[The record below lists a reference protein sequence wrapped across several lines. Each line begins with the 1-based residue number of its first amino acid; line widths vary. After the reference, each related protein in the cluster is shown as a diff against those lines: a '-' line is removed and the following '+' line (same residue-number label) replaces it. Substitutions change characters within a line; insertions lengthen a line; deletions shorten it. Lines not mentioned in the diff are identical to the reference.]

1 VVFARAFSARRTI
14 IGKMWTVIRRLLF
27 GFSLV
32 LLASAVLL
40 IFDRHQ
46 RSAVSGKLPRVA
58 IVQHS
63 ASAALEESVVGV
75 LDALSTNGLAD
86 GKNIRIQRFNADG
99 DFTTANAIAAQVV
112 EAGFD
117 MVVTI
122 STPSLQT
129 VAKANSSQKI
139 IHVFGTVADPFR
151 VGVGVGRK
159 SPLDHPKRLVGVPT
173 PLPVAESF
181 RLARKLFPGLQSV
194 GVVWNPGEANSE
206 ITTMQAREICRELRI
221 DLTEA
226 HVDSSAAVGEA
237 AAALTAQG
245 VQAIWVGGDNTVN
258 LAVDSV
264 VSAARKARIPVF
276 SSVPME
282 PNRGTLMDL
291 GSNFYDAGRMTG
303 NLAAEILAGVDP
315 ATIPIPG
322 KVPQRLVVN
331 RQALKGLKGPWRFP
345 EEVLAKADVFIDE
358 NGAHQKS
365 EMAIPRPPEGR
376 IFKVGLVYFAPEPG
390 ADACMEGLFRGLK
403 DLGFVQ
409 GKNLQ
414 VRKAHAQGEI
424 VNIPSIL
431 QNFGSENVEL
441 IIAMTTPVL
450 TAAVNAVKKK
460 PVVFTYVYDPVAA
473 GAGKTL
479 AEHLPNITGT
489 GSFPPVG
496 ETINAIQKLVPQLRS
511 VGTLYNSS
519 EANSRKVISVA
530 RELFQKR
537 GIKLEEVAI
546 TNTSEVFQA
555 AQALT
560 ARQIQALW
568 ITGDNTAIQA
578 FEGIA
583 KAAADARLPLV
594 INDPEFT
601 EKGAL
606 AAVGIGWQK
615 TCFEA
620 AKRVAQVLLGEN
632 PQRLPFEN
640 IAIKQIV
647 LNYSVARK
655 LGITFPPELIQ
666 EANAK

>member
-1 VVFARAFSARRTI
+1 
-14 IGKMWTVIRRLLF
+14 MWTVIRRLLF
-27 GFSLV
+27 GLSLI
-32 LLASAVLL
+32 LLVSAILL
-40 IFDRHQ
+40 ISDRHQ
-46 RSAVSGKLPRVA
+46 RSAVGGKLRRVA

-63 ASAALEESVVGV
+63 ASAALDESVLGV
-75 LDALSTNGLAD
+75 LDSLKANGLID
-86 GKNIRIQRFNADG
+86 GKNLSIERFNADG
-99 DFTTANAIAAQVV
+99 DFAVGIAIAEQVV
-112 EAGFD
+112 AANFD
-117 MVVTI
+117 IVVTI

-129 VAKANSSQKI
+129 VAKANSSQKV

-181 RLARKLFPGLQSV
+181 RLARKLFPRLQSV
-194 GVVWNPGEANSE
+194 GVMWNPSEANSE
-206 ITTMQAREICRELRI
+206 VTTMQAREICRELRI
-221 DLTEA
+221 DLREA
-226 HVDSSAAVGEA
+226 HVDSSAAVAEA

-245 VQAIWVGGDNTVN
+245 VQAIWVGGDSTVTVA
-258 LAVDSV
+258 LEAV

-276 SSVPME
+276 SAVPLE
-282 PNRGTLMDL
+282 PNRGTLLDI
-291 GSNFYDAGRMTG
+291 GTNFYDAGKMTG
-303 NLAAEILAGVDP
+303 NLAAEILGGVDP
-315 ATIPIPG
+315 ATIPIPD
-322 KVPQRLVVN
+322 KIPQKLVVN
-331 RQALKGLKGPWRFP
+331 KQALKGLKEPWVFS

-358 NGAHQKS
+358 NGVRQKS
-365 EMAIPRPPEGR
+365 KMAIAKPPEGR
-376 IFKVGLVYFAPEPG
+376 IFKVGLVYFGPEPG
-390 ADACMEGLFRGLK
+390 ADVCMEGLFSGLK
-403 DLGFVQ
+403 DLGFVE

-424 VNIPSIL
+424 VNIPLIL
-431 QNFGSENVEL
+431 QNFDNEDVEL

-473 GAGKTL
+473 GAGKTP
-479 AEHLPNITGT
+479 ADHLPNITGT

-496 ETINAIQKLVPQLRS
+496 ATIDAIQKLVLQVRS

-519 EANSRKVISVA
+519 EANSRKVISVG

-568 ITGDNTAIQA
+568 ITGDNTALQA
-578 FEGIA
+578 FEGIV

-620 AKRVAQVLLGEN
+620 AKKVAQVLLGEN
-632 PQRLPFEN
+632 PQGLPFEN
-640 IAIKQIV
+640 IAIQQIV

-655 LGITFPPELIQ
+655 LGITFPRELIQ
-666 EANAK
+666 AAGAN